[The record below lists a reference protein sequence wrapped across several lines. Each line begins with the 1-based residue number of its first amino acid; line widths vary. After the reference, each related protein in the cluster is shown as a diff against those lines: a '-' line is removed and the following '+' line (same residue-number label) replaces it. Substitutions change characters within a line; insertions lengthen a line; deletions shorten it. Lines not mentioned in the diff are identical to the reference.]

1 MKNEKKQNKQTIR
14 NRCSTSRTFYISFHL
29 CRSLPDKDTNWPNLR
44 GYVEKATTRRSVDCE
59 ESLLSA
65 KDKRVS
71 GMNVSRETRRKRDA
85 KGIPR
90 VFRPLCLIPKV
101 RITRTIDDKCFPF
114 FSRYVCA
121 VHTSFFAVL
130 VVAIFVSRTTL
141 KKAQHDLQQQV
152 AFMILQ
158 PSSLLKCL
166 WNEPFYYLFWKSFQ
180 NDDYFIVIALLVAE

>member
-1 MKNEKKQNKQTIR
+1 MKNGKKPNKQTKR

-44 GYVEKATTRRSVDCE
+44 AHVEKATTRRCVDCE
-59 ESLLSA
+59 ESLLSV
-65 KDKRVS
+65 KGKRVS
-71 GMNVSRETRRKRDA
+71 GRNVPRERKRDA

-90 VFRPLCLIPKV
+90 VFRPLCLIPKA
-101 RITRTIDDKCFPF
+101 RITCSLDDKCFPF

-141 KKAQHDLQQQV
+141 EKAQHDLQHQV

-158 PSSLLKCL
+158 PSTLLKCL
-166 WNEPFYYLFWKSFQ
+166 WNEPFYYLIRKSFQ